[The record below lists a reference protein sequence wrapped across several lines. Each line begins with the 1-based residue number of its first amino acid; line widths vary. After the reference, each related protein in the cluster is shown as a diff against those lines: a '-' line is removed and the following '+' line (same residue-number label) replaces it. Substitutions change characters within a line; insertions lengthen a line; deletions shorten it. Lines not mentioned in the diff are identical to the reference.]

1 MWPVLGAA
9 SGMLFV
15 ALIVGG
21 QTAPISEDALIVVE
35 LVGLILLVPFA
46 GYLSALLRQAEGENG
61 WLAATAFGAGLVAL
75 AVKVAS
81 AAPYIA
87 ARNLESGTE
96 LENALTAMN
105 NASFILMLLPLGVM
119 VGAASAIVIKTK
131 VLPAWWGWVGVVTAS
146 ALVAN
151 STAVDAEFGPAFLL
165 FLLWTAMSSAIM
177 TRRVRSARTNPSTS
191 HETLVP
197 EPIR

>member
-87 ARNLESGTE
+87 ARNLESGSD

-119 VGAASAIVIKTK
+119 VGSGSAIIVKTK
-131 VLPAWWGWVGVVTAS
+131 VLPTWLGWAGFVTGI

-165 FLLWTAMSSAIM
+165 FLLWTALSSAIM
-177 TRRVRSARTNPSTS
+177 TRRARTARTS
-191 HETLVP
+191 RSSSPEALMP

>member
-21 QTAPISEDALIVVE
+21 QSAPISEDALIVVE
-35 LVGLILLVPFA
+35 LVGLILLVPFV
-46 GYLSALLRQAEGENG
+46 GYLLALMRQAEGENG

-81 AAPYIA
+81 IAPYIA
-87 ARNLESGTE
+87 ARSLEGGTE
-96 LENALTAMN
+96 LETALTAMN

-119 VGAASAIVIKTK
+119 VGATSAIVIRTK
-131 VLPAWWGWVGVVTAS
+131 ILPTWLGWAGVVTAS

-165 FLLWTAMSSAIM
+165 FLLWTALSSAIM

-191 HETLVP
+191 PENLVP